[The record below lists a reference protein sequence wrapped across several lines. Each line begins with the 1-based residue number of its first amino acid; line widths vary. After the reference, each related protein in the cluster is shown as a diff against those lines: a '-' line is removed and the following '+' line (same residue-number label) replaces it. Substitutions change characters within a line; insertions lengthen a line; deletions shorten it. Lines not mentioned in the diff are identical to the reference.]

1 MFLSIAIM
9 LILGLIAANIF
20 NFLKLPK
27 IIGYILVGIIC
38 SPACLNLFDPKLLN
52 ISLEIRQIALI
63 IILLRAGLSLN
74 LKDLINVGRPA
85 ILLSFLPATFE
96 IVAYI
101 FLAHFLFKLSLVEA
115 GIMGCVLSA
124 VSPAI
129 VVPKMLFLME
139 NNYGVKKSIP
149 QMILAGSSCD
159 DIYVIVLL
167 SIFIGFEQGLGFNVV
182 SLLLFPFLIIL
193 SCIIGFIV
201 GSLLAYLFKYL
212 KFLNDSYQLMSLF
225 GIAFLIN
232 GLEPVIKNYIPISGI
247 LIIVVMACVF
257 KLKSNHNLVL
267 NFTHKLSYIW
277 LWAELALFVLVGS
290 AIDLNYVQTVG
301 LMGILIILLALL
313 IRCIGVFLSLLAT
326 ELNFKER
333 LFCILA
339 YLPKATVQAAIGS
352 LPLSL
357 NLACGKIVLSVA
369 VLGILVSAPLGA
381 ISIDYTYKKL
391 LNDN

>member
-1 MFLSIAIM
+1 MFLSFAIM
-9 LILGLIAANIF
+9 LILGTVAANIF
-20 NFLKLPK
+20 NYFKLPK
-27 IIGYILVGIIC
+27 IIGYILVGIIA
-38 SPACLNLFDPKLLN
+38 SPTLLNLFDPKLLN

-74 LKDLINVGRPA
+74 LKDLIKVGRPA

-96 IVAYI
+96 IIAYI
-101 FLAHFLFKLSLVEA
+101 FLAHFFFNLSFIEA

-139 NNYGVKKSIP
+139 NKYGTKKSIP

-167 SIFIGFEQGLGFNVV
+167 SIFIGFEQGLGFNII
-182 SLLLFPFLIIL
+182 SLVTFPFLIIL
-193 SCIIGFIV
+193 SCLFGLII
-201 GSLLAYLFKYL
+201 GSLLAYLLKYL
-212 KFLNDSYQLMSLF
+212 DYLNNTYQLMILF

-232 GLEPVIKNYIPISGI
+232 GLEPIIKNYIPISGI

-257 KLKSNHNLVL
+257 KLKSKHDLVL
-267 NFTHKLSYIW
+267 NFNHKLSHIW

-301 LMGILIILLALL
+301 LVGIVIILLALI
-313 IRCIGVFLSLLAT
+313 IRSMGVFISLVKT
-326 ELNFKER
+326 KLNYKER

-369 VLGILVSAPLGA
+369 VLGILISAPLGA
-381 ISIDYTYKKL
+381 LSIDYTYQKL
-391 LNDN
+391 LNDD

>member
-1 MFLSIAIM
+1 MFLSLAIM
-9 LILGLIAANIF
+9 LILGLMASSIF
-20 NFLKLPK
+20 NFFKLPK
-27 IIGYILVGIIC
+27 IIGYILIGIIC
-38 SPACLNLFDPKLLN
+38 SPSLLNLFDSKLLN

-74 LKDLINVGRPA
+74 LKDLIKVGRPA

-101 FLAHFLFKLSLVEA
+101 FLAHFFFKLSFIEA

-139 NNYGVKKSIP
+139 NKYGVKKSIP

-167 SIFIGFEQGLGFNVV
+167 SIFIGFEQGLGFNIT
-182 SLLLFPFLIIL
+182 SLFLFPFLIIL
-193 SCIIGFIV
+193 SCIIGFLI
-201 GSLLAYLFKYL
+201 GYLLSYLFKFL
-212 KFLNDSYQLMSLF
+212 KFLNNSYQLMLLF

-257 KLKSNHNLVL
+257 KLKSNHDLVL
-267 NFTHKLSYIW
+267 NFTHKLSHIW
-277 LWAELALFVLVGS
+277 LFAELALFVLVGS

-301 LMGILIILLALL
+301 ILGIVIILLALL
-313 IRCIGVFLSLLAT
+313 IRCIGVFISLIAT

-369 VLGILVSAPLGA
+369 VLGILISAPLGA
-381 ISIDYTYKKL
+381 LSIDYTYQKL
-391 LNDN
+391 LNDD